1 MNKDFD
7 ASKYLDEM
15 DAVQRLMIFCLGA
28 LGKSLNRMV
37 YIQKILFLT
46 YESLPNIFENQLD
59 FQKHKK
65 GPIAGVIEENIHI
78 FSSSRLIE
86 GFGFGLSDW
95 GNELYYLIEPRVKE
109 PLKSTL
115 LDYKDF
121 VIDLTEDELLTFI
134 YARFPE
140 YSANSEEWDRLKP
153 KRVKHALSMLKKE
166 KISVSMAA
174 EIADMNYYEFEDL
187 ARKQK
192 IRWKS

>member
-1 MNKDFD
+1 
-7 ASKYLDEM
+7 
-15 DAVQRLMIFCLGA
+15 
-28 LGKSLNRMV
+28 MV